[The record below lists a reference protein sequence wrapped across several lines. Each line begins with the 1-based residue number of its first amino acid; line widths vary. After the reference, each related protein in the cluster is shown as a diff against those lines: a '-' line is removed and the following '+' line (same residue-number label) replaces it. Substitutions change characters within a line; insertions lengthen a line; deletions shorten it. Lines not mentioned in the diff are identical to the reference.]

1 MGLDRSKLAAVG
13 LQLLNE
19 TGLDGLTLR
28 RLAAEIGVQ
37 APAIYWHFRSKQE
50 LLDHMATAVLGQFAA
65 EANLPPGLR
74 WDRRMIE
81 SGRALRRI
89 LLRYRDGAKMVS
101 GTRLMDTAL
110 YTPMEASLRALAAAG
125 FTQCQSVVALST
137 LACYV
142 FGFVIEEQAVFPEPG
157 VRDEFYDIEARSRR
171 MENQGL
177 PLARRA
183 GRQLFSNFD
192 RRFERGLKLIVAGM
206 TEERKTRRR

>member
-1 MGLDRSKLAAVG
+1 MGLDRSKLVAAG
-13 LQLLNE
+13 LELLNK

-28 RLAAEIGVQ
+28 RLAAEMGVQ

-65 EANLPPGLR
+65 DEKLTPGLR

-81 SGRALRRI
+81 TSRAMRRV

-110 YTPMEASLRALAAAG
+110 YTPMEASLRALADAG
-125 FTQCQSVVALST
+125 FTQSQSVIALST
-137 LACYV
+137 LAFYV

-157 VRDEFYDIEARSRR
+157 VRDEFYDLKARDRR
-171 MENQGL
+171 MEGQAL
-177 PLARRA
+177 PLAKRA
-183 GRQLFSNFD
+183 GRHLFSNFD
-192 RRFERGLKLIVAGM
+192 RRFEAGLKLILAGLVAQK
-206 TEERKTRRR
+206 TPRK